1 MLVFTSSTED
11 SLEMGYSIEKGK
23 IMISEQQK
31 PVDSGFGAKS
41 EPKEVL
47 KGIDLNGKVAMVT
60 GGYSGIGLETARGLK
75 EAGARVIVPA
85 RRTYVAKK
93 ELSGIVEEE
102 NIMEMDLADPISVNH
117 FVNEYKNTGSSL
129 DILINNAAVMACP
142 QMPTKEGWDLQFAV
156 NHIGHFILT
165 KGLLPIMM
173 KSSEA
178 RIVTLSSTGHKL
190 SGIQWEDVHFD
201 ESYDKWKA
209 YGQSK
214 TAASLLAVEIS
225 NKMKNEGIKTYSV
238 HPGGIFT
245 PLQRHLEK
253 EEMIALGWL
262 GEDGELSEMAAANF
276 KSTTQGAA
284 TSLWCATSPMLNNV
298 SGVYCENCD
307 VAVRQEDGPSARYVG
322 VADWAVDTDEA
333 SKLWELTEHTLSS
346 LS

>member
-1 MLVFTSSTED
+1 
-11 SLEMGYSIEKGK
+11 
-23 IMISEQQK
+23 MISEQQK

-41 EPKEVL
+41 EPTEVL
-47 KGIDLNGKVAMVT
+47 KDIDLEGKVAMVT
-60 GGYSGIGLETARGLK
+60 GGYSGIGLETTRALK

-85 RRTYVAKK
+85 RRKDVAKSA
-93 ELSGIVEEE
+93 LSGIVESEDIL
-102 NIMEMDLADPISVNH
+102 NLDLADPSSAQS
-117 FVNEYKNTGSSL
+117 FVNEFVDSGISL

-156 NHIGHFILT
+156 NHIGHFIIT
-165 KGLLPIMM
+165 KGLLPTM
-173 KSSEA
+173 SSSGS

-190 SGIQWEDVHFD
+190 SGIQWEDVHF
-201 ESYDKWKA
+201 EGSYDKWKA

-225 NKMKNEGIKTYSV
+225 ERMKDEGIKTYSV

-276 KSTTQGAA
+276 KSPTQGAS
-284 TSLWCATSPMLNNV
+284 TSLWCATSPMLEEV

-307 VAVRQEDGPSARYVG
+307 VAVRQEDGPMARYIG

-333 SKLWELTEHTLSS
+333 AKLWDLTEHTLSS
-346 LS
+346 LN

>member
-1 MLVFTSSTED
+1 MK
-11 SLEMGYSIEKGK
+11 KGEN
-23 IMISEQQK
+23 MISELQK
-31 PVDSGFGAKS
+31 PVNSGFDAKS
-41 EPKEVL
+41 EPS
-47 KGIDLNGKVAMVT
+47 GILEGVDLSGKVAMVT
-60 GGYSGIGLETARGLK
+60 GGYSGIGLETSRALK

-85 RRTYVAKK
+85 RRTEVAKS
-93 ELSGIVEEE
+93 ELNGVIGDEDIFEL
-102 NIMEMDLADPISVNH
+102 DLANPASVYK
-117 FVNEYKNTGSSL
+117 FVEGFVESNIPL

-165 KGLLPIMM
+165 KGLLPSMV
-173 KSSEA
+173 KSTEA
-178 RIVTLSSTGHKL
+178 RLVTLSSTGHKL
-190 SGIQWEDVHFD
+190 SGIQWEDVHF
-201 ESYDKWKA
+201 ENSYDKWKA

-214 TAASLLAVEIS
+214 TAASLLAVEVG
-225 NKMKNEGIKTYSV
+225 NRMRDEGIKTYSV

-276 KSTTQGAA
+276 KSPTQGAG
-284 TSLWCATSPMLNNV
+284 TSLWAATSPMLNDV

-307 VAVRQEDGPSARYVG
+307 VAARQEDGPMARYIG

-333 SKLWELTEHTLSS
+333 SKLWDLTEHTLES

>member
-1 MLVFTSSTED
+1 
-11 SLEMGYSIEKGK
+11 
-23 IMISEQQK
+23 MISEQQK
-31 PVDSGFGAKS
+31 PVNSGFGAKT
-41 EPKEVL
+41 EPSEVL
-47 KGIDLNGKVAMVT
+47 KEVDLNGKVAMVT
-60 GGYSGIGLETARGLK
+60 GGYSGIGLETVRGLK
-75 EAGARVIVPA
+75 DSGARVIVPA
-85 RRTYVAKK
+85 RRTDVARS
-93 ELSGIVEEE
+93 ELAGIVE
-102 NIMEMDLADPISVNH
+102 NGDILEMDLADPSSVTR
-117 FVNEYKNTGSSL
+117 FINEFNASGTSL
-129 DILINNAAVMACP
+129 DILVNNAAVMACP
-142 QMPTKEGWDLQFAV
+142 QMPTKQGWDLQFAV

-165 KGLLPIMM
+165 KGLLDVISQ
-173 KSSEA
+173 SSEA

-190 SGIQWEDVHFD
+190 SGIQWEDIHF
-201 ESYDKWKA
+201 ENSYDKWKS

-214 TAASLLAVEIS
+214 TAASLLAIEIS
-225 NKMKNEGIKTYSV
+225 SRMKDEGIKTYSV

-276 KSTTQGAA
+276 KSTTQGAS
-284 TSLWCATSPMLNNV
+284 TSLWCATSPMLNDV

-307 VAVRQEDGPSARYVG
+307 VAVRQEDGPMARYVG

>member
-1 MLVFTSSTED
+1 
-11 SLEMGYSIEKGK
+11 
-23 IMISEQQK
+23 MISEQQK

-41 EPKEVL
+41 EPAEVL
-47 KGIDLNGKVAMVT
+47 KDIDLEGKVAMVT
-60 GGYSGIGLETARGLK
+60 GGYSGIGLETTRALK
-75 EAGARVIVPA
+75 ETGARVIVPA
-85 RRTYVAKK
+85 RRKDVAKSA
-93 ELSGIVEEE
+93 LSGIVESEDIL
-102 NIMEMDLADPISVNH
+102 NLDLADPSSAQS
-117 FVNEYKNTGSSL
+117 FVNEFVDSGMSL

-156 NHIGHFILT
+156 NHIGHFIIT
-165 KGLLPIMM
+165 KGLLPTM
-173 KSSEA
+173 SSSGS

-190 SGIQWEDVHFD
+190 SGIQWEDVHFE

-225 NKMKNEGIKTYSV
+225 ERMKDEGIKTYSV

-276 KSTTQGAA
+276 KSPTQGAS
-284 TSLWCATSPMLNNV
+284 TSLWCATSPMLEEV

-307 VAVRQEDGPSARYVG
+307 VAVRQEDGPMARYIG

-333 SKLWELTEHTLSS
+333 AKLWDLTEHTLSS
-346 LS
+346 LN

>member
-1 MLVFTSSTED
+1 
-11 SLEMGYSIEKGK
+11 
-23 IMISEQQK
+23 MISEQQK

-41 EPKEVL
+41 EPAEVL
-47 KGIDLNGKVAMVT
+47 KDIDLEGKVAMVT
-60 GGYSGIGLETARGLK
+60 GGYSGIGLETTRALK

-85 RRTYVAKK
+85 RRKDVA
-93 ELSGIVEEE
+93 ESALSGIVESEDIL
-102 NIMEMDLADPISVNH
+102 NLDLADPSSAQS
-117 FVNEYKNTGSSL
+117 FVNEFVDSGMSL
-129 DILINNAAVMACP
+129 DMLINNAAVMACP

-156 NHIGHFILT
+156 NHIGHFIIT
-165 KGLLPIMM
+165 KGLLPTM
-173 KSSEA
+173 SSSGS

-190 SGIQWEDVHFD
+190 SGIQWEDVHFE

-225 NKMKNEGIKTYSV
+225 ERMKDEGIKTYSV

-276 KSTTQGAA
+276 KSPTQGAS
-284 TSLWCATSPMLNNV
+284 TSLWCATSPMLEEV

-307 VAVRQEDGPSARYVG
+307 VAVRQEDGPMARYIG

-333 SKLWELTEHTLSS
+333 AKLWDLTEHTLSS
-346 LS
+346 LN

>member
-1 MLVFTSSTED
+1 
-11 SLEMGYSIEKGK
+11 
-23 IMISEQQK
+23 MISEQQK

-41 EPKEVL
+41 EPAEVL
-47 KGIDLNGKVAMVT
+47 KDIDLGGKVAMIT
-60 GGYSGIGLETARGLK
+60 GGYSGIGLETTRALK

-85 RRTYVAKK
+85 RRKDVAKSA
-93 ELSGIVEEE
+93 LSGIVESEDIL
-102 NIMEMDLADPISVNH
+102 NLDLADPSSAQS
-117 FVNEYKNTGSSL
+117 FVNEFVDSGMSL

-156 NHIGHFILT
+156 NHIGHFIIT
-165 KGLLPIMM
+165 KGLLRTM
-173 KSSEA
+173 SSSGS

-190 SGIQWEDVHFD
+190 SGIQWEDVHFE

-225 NKMKNEGIKTYSV
+225 ERMKDEGIKTYSV

-276 KSTTQGAA
+276 KSPTQGAS
-284 TSLWCATSPMLNNV
+284 TSLWCATSPML
-298 SGVYCENCD
+298 
-307 VAVRQEDGPSARYVG
+307 
-322 VADWAVDTDEA
+322 
-333 SKLWELTEHTLSS
+333 
-346 LS
+346 

>member
-1 MLVFTSSTED
+1 
-11 SLEMGYSIEKGK
+11 
-23 IMISEQQK
+23 MISEQQK

-41 EPKEVL
+41 EPTEVL
-47 KGIDLNGKVAMVT
+47 KDIDLEGKVAMVT
-60 GGYSGIGLETARGLK
+60 GGYSGIGLETTRALK

-85 RRTYVAKK
+85 RRKDVAKSA
-93 ELSGIVEEE
+93 LSGIVESEDIL
-102 NIMEMDLADPISVNH
+102 NLDLADPSSAQS
-117 FVNEYKNTGSSL
+117 FVNEFVDSGLSL

-142 QMPTKEGWDLQFAV
+142 KMPTKEGWDLQFAV
-156 NHIGHFILT
+156 NHIGHFIIT
-165 KGLLPIMM
+165 KGLLPTM
-173 KSSEA
+173 SSSGS

-190 SGIQWEDVHFD
+190 SGIQWEDVHFE

-225 NKMKNEGIKTYSV
+225 ERMKDEGIKTYSV

-276 KSTTQGAA
+276 KSPTQGAS
-284 TSLWCATSPMLNNV
+284 TSLWCATSPMLEEV

-307 VAVRQEDGPSARYVG
+307 VAVRQEDGPMAR
-322 VADWAVDTDEA
+322 
-333 SKLWELTEHTLSS
+333 
-346 LS
+346 

>member
-1 MLVFTSSTED
+1 
-11 SLEMGYSIEKGK
+11 
-23 IMISEQQK
+23 MISEQQK

-41 EPKEVL
+41 EPTEVL
-47 KGIDLNGKVAMVT
+47 KDIDLEGKVAMVT
-60 GGYSGIGLETARGLK
+60 GGYSGIGLETTRALK

-85 RRTYVAKK
+85 RRKDVA
-93 ELSGIVEEE
+93 ESALSGIVESEDIL
-102 NIMEMDLADPISVNH
+102 NLDLADPSSAQS
-117 FVNEYKNTGSSL
+117 FVNEFVDSGMSL

-156 NHIGHFILT
+156 NHIGHFIIT
-165 KGLLPIMM
+165 KGLLPTM
-173 KSSEA
+173 SSSGS

-190 SGIQWEDVHFD
+190 SGIQWEDVHFE

-225 NKMKNEGIKTYSV
+225 ERMKDEGIKTYSV

-276 KSTTQGAA
+276 KSPTQGAS
-284 TSLWCATSPMLNNV
+284 TSLWCATSPMLEEV

-307 VAVRQEDGPSARYVG
+307 VAVRQEDGPMARYIG

-333 SKLWELTEHTLSS
+333 AKLWDLTEHTLSS
-346 LS
+346 LN

>member
-1 MLVFTSSTED
+1 
-11 SLEMGYSIEKGK
+11 
-23 IMISEQQK
+23 MISEQQK

-41 EPKEVL
+41 EPAEVL
-47 KGIDLNGKVAMVT
+47 KDIDLEGKVAMVT
-60 GGYSGIGLETARGLK
+60 GGYSGIGLETTRALK

-85 RRTYVAKK
+85 RRKDVAKSA
-93 ELSGIVEEE
+93 LSGIVESEDIL
-102 NIMEMDLADPISVNH
+102 NLDLADPSSAQS
-117 FVNEYKNTGSSL
+117 FVNEFVDSGLSL

-156 NHIGHFILT
+156 NHIGHFIIT
-165 KGLLPIMM
+165 KGLLPTM
-173 KSSEA
+173 SSSGS

-190 SGIQWEDVHFD
+190 SGIQWEDVHFE

-225 NKMKNEGIKTYSV
+225 ERMKDEGIKTYSV

-276 KSTTQGAA
+276 KSPTQGAS
-284 TSLWCATSPMLNNV
+284 TSLWCATSPMLEEV

-307 VAVRQEDGPSARYVG
+307 VAVRQEDGPMARYIG

-333 SKLWELTEHTLSS
+333 AKLWDLTEHTLSS
-346 LS
+346 LN

>member
-1 MLVFTSSTED
+1 
-11 SLEMGYSIEKGK
+11 
-23 IMISEQQK
+23 MISEQQK
-31 PVDSGFGAKS
+31 PVDSGFGANS
-41 EPKEVL
+41 EPAEVL
-47 KGIDLNGKVAMVT
+47 KDIYLGGKVAMVT
-60 GGYSGIGLETARGLK
+60 GGYSGIGLETTRALK

-85 RRTYVAKK
+85 RRKDVA
-93 ELSGIVEEE
+93 ESALSGIVESEDIL
-102 NIMEMDLADPISVNH
+102 NLDLADPSSAQS
-117 FVNEYKNTGSSL
+117 FVNEFVDSGMSL
-129 DILINNAAVMACP
+129 DMLINNAAVMACP

-156 NHIGHFILT
+156 NHIGHFIIT
-165 KGLLPIMM
+165 KGLLPTM
-173 KSSEA
+173 SSSGS

-190 SGIQWEDVHFD
+190 SGIQWEDVHFE

-225 NKMKNEGIKTYSV
+225 ERMKDEGIKTYSV

-276 KSTTQGAA
+276 KSPTQGAS
-284 TSLWCATSPMLNNV
+284 TSLWCATSPMLEEV

-307 VAVRQEDGPSARYVG
+307 VAVRQEDGPMARYIG

-333 SKLWELTEHTLSS
+333 AKLWDLTEHTLSS
-346 LS
+346 LN

>member
-1 MLVFTSSTED
+1 
-11 SLEMGYSIEKGK
+11 
-23 IMISEQQK
+23 MISEQQK

-41 EPKEVL
+41 EPAEVL
-47 KGIDLNGKVAMVT
+47 KDIDLEGKVAMVT
-60 GGYSGIGLETARGLK
+60 GGYSGIGLETTRALK

-85 RRTYVAKK
+85 RRKDVAKSA
-93 ELSGIVEEE
+93 LSGIVESEDIL
-102 NIMEMDLADPISVNH
+102 NLDLADPSSAQS
-117 FVNEYKNTGSSL
+117 FVNEFVDSGMSL

-156 NHIGHFILT
+156 NHIGHFIIT
-165 KGLLPIMM
+165 KGLLRAM
-173 KSSEA
+173 SSSGS

-190 SGIQWEDVHFD
+190 SGIQWEDVHFE

-225 NKMKNEGIKTYSV
+225 ERMKDEGIKTYSV

-276 KSTTQGAA
+276 KSPTQGAS
-284 TSLWCATSPMLNNV
+284 TSLWCATSPMLEEV

-307 VAVRQEDGPSARYVG
+307 VAVRQEDGPMARYIG

-333 SKLWELTEHTLSS
+333 AKLWDLTEHTLSS
-346 LS
+346 LN

>member
-1 MLVFTSSTED
+1 MK
-11 SLEMGYSIEKGK
+11 KGEN
-23 IMISEQQK
+23 MISELQK
-31 PVDSGFGAKS
+31 PVNSGFDAKS
-41 EPKEVL
+41 EPSEILEGV
-47 KGIDLNGKVAMVT
+47 DLSGKVAMVT
-60 GGYSGIGLETARGLK
+60 GGYSGIGLETSRALK

-85 RRTYVAKK
+85 RRTEVAKS
-93 ELSGIVEEE
+93 ELNGVIGDEDIFEL
-102 NIMEMDLADPISVNH
+102 DLANPASVYK
-117 FVNEYKNTGSSL
+117 FVEGFVESNIPL

-165 KGLLPIMM
+165 KGLLPSMV
-173 KSSEA
+173 KSTEA
-178 RIVTLSSTGHKL
+178 RLVTLSSTGHKL
-190 SGIQWEDVHFD
+190 SGIQWEDVHF
-201 ESYDKWKA
+201 ENSYDKWKA

-214 TAASLLAVEIS
+214 TAASLLAVEVG
-225 NKMKNEGIKTYSV
+225 NRMRDDGIKTYSV

-276 KSTTQGAA
+276 KSPTQGAG
-284 TSLWCATSPMLNNV
+284 TSLWAATSPMLNDV

-307 VAVRQEDGPSARYVG
+307 VAARQEDGPMARYIG

-333 SKLWELTEHTLSS
+333 SKLWDLTEHTLES

>member
-1 MLVFTSSTED
+1 
-11 SLEMGYSIEKGK
+11 
-23 IMISEQQK
+23 MI
-31 PVDSGFGAKS
+31 
-41 EPKEVL
+41 
-47 KGIDLNGKVAMVT
+47 T
-60 GGYSGIGLETARGLK
+60 GGYSGIGLETTRALK

-85 RRTYVAKK
+85 RRKDVA
-93 ELSGIVEEE
+93 ESALSGIVESEDIL
-102 NIMEMDLADPISVNH
+102 NLDLADPSSAQS
-117 FVNEYKNTGSSL
+117 FVNEFVDSGMSL
-129 DILINNAAVMACP
+129 DMLINNAAVMACP

-156 NHIGHFILT
+156 NHIGHFIIT
-165 KGLLPIMM
+165 KGLLPTM
-173 KSSEA
+173 SSSGS

-190 SGIQWEDVHFD
+190 SGIQWEDVHFE

-225 NKMKNEGIKTYSV
+225 ERMKDEGIKTYSV

-276 KSTTQGAA
+276 KSPTQGAS
-284 TSLWCATSPMLNNV
+284 TSLWCATSPMLEEV

-307 VAVRQEDGPSARYVG
+307 VAVRQEDGPMARYIG

-333 SKLWELTEHTLSS
+333 AKLWDLTEHTLSS
-346 LS
+346 LN

>member
-1 MLVFTSSTED
+1 
-11 SLEMGYSIEKGK
+11 
-23 IMISEQQK
+23 MISEQQK

-41 EPKEVL
+41 EPTEVL
-47 KGIDLNGKVAMVT
+47 KDIDLEGKVAMVT
-60 GGYSGIGLETARGLK
+60 GGCSGIGLETTRALK

-85 RRTYVAKK
+85 RRKDVAKSA
-93 ELSGIVEEE
+93 LSGIVESEDIL
-102 NIMEMDLADPISVNH
+102 NLDLADPSSAQS
-117 FVNEYKNTGSSL
+117 FVNEFVDSGLSL

-142 QMPTKEGWDLQFAV
+142 QIPTKEGWDLQFAV
-156 NHIGHFILT
+156 NHIGHFIIT
-165 KGLLPIMM
+165 KGLLPAM
-173 KSSEA
+173 SSSGS

-190 SGIQWEDVHFD
+190 SGIQWEDVHFE

-225 NKMKNEGIKTYSV
+225 ERMKDEGIKTYSV

-276 KSTTQGAA
+276 KSPTQGAS
-284 TSLWCATSPMLNNV
+284 TSLWCATSPMLEEV

-307 VAVRQEDGPSARYVG
+307 VAVRQEDGPMARYIG

-333 SKLWELTEHTLSS
+333 AKLWDFTEHTLSS
-346 LS
+346 LN

>member
-1 MLVFTSSTED
+1 
-11 SLEMGYSIEKGK
+11 
-23 IMISEQQK
+23 MISEQQK

-41 EPKEVL
+41 EPTEVL
-47 KGIDLNGKVAMVT
+47 KDIDLEGKVAMVT
-60 GGYSGIGLETARGLK
+60 GGYSGIGLETTRALK

-85 RRTYVAKK
+85 RRKDVAKSA
-93 ELSGIVEEE
+93 LSGIVESEDIL
-102 NIMEMDLADPISVNH
+102 NLDLADPSSAQS
-117 FVNEYKNTGSSL
+117 FVNEFVDSGMSL
-129 DILINNAAVMACP
+129 DILINNAAVMACH

-156 NHIGHFILT
+156 NHIGHFIIT
-165 KGLLPIMM
+165 KGLLRTM
-173 KSSEA
+173 SSSGS

-190 SGIQWEDVHFD
+190 SGIQWEDVHFE

-225 NKMKNEGIKTYSV
+225 ERMKDEGIKTYSV

-276 KSTTQGAA
+276 KSPTQGAS
-284 TSLWCATSPMLNNV
+284 TSLWCATSPMLEEV

-307 VAVRQEDGPSARYVG
+307 VAVRQEDGPMARYIG

-333 SKLWELTEHTLSS
+333 AKLWDLTEHTLSS
-346 LS
+346 LN

>member
-1 MLVFTSSTED
+1 MK
-11 SLEMGYSIEKGK
+11 KGK
-23 IMISEQQK
+23 NMISELQK
-31 PVDSGFGAKS
+31 PVNSGFDAKS
-41 EPKEVL
+41 EPSEILEDV
-47 KGIDLNGKVAMVT
+47 DLSGKVAMVT
-60 GGYSGIGLETARGLK
+60 GGYSGIGLETSRALK

-85 RRTYVAKK
+85 RRTEIAKS
-93 ELSGIVEEE
+93 ELNGLIGDEDIFEL
-102 NIMEMDLADPISVNH
+102 DLANPVSVYK
-117 FVNEYKNTGSSL
+117 FVGSFVESNIPL

-165 KGLLPIMM
+165 KGLLPSMI

-178 RIVTLSSTGHKL
+178 RLVTLSSTGHKL
-190 SGIQWEDVHFD
+190 SGIQWEDVHF
-201 ESYDKWKA
+201 ENTYDKWKA

-214 TAASLLAVEIS
+214 TAASLLAVEVG
-225 NKMKNEGIKTYSV
+225 NRMRDEGIKTYSV

-276 KSTTQGAA
+276 KSPSQGAG
-284 TSLWCATSPMLNNV
+284 TSLWAATSPMLNDV

-307 VAVRQEDGPSARYVG
+307 VAARQEDGPMARYIG

-333 SKLWELTEHTLSS
+333 SKLWDLTEHTLES

>member
-1 MLVFTSSTED
+1 
-11 SLEMGYSIEKGK
+11 
-23 IMISEQQK
+23 MISEQQK

-41 EPKEVL
+41 EPAEVL
-47 KGIDLNGKVAMVT
+47 KDIDLEGKVAMVT
-60 GGYSGIGLETARGLK
+60 GGYSGIGLETTRALK

-85 RRTYVAKK
+85 RRKDVAKSA
-93 ELSGIVEEE
+93 LSGIVESEDIL
-102 NIMEMDLADPISVNH
+102 NLDLADPSSAQS
-117 FVNEYKNTGSSL
+117 FVNEFVDSGMSL

-156 NHIGHFILT
+156 NHIGHFIIT
-165 KGLLPIMM
+165 KGLLPTM
-173 KSSEA
+173 SSSGS

-190 SGIQWEDVHFD
+190 SGIQWEDVHFE

-225 NKMKNEGIKTYSV
+225 ERMKDEGIKTYSV

-276 KSTTQGAA
+276 KSPTQGAS
-284 TSLWCATSPMLNNV
+284 TSLWCATSPMLEEV

-307 VAVRQEDGPSARYVG
+307 VAVRQEDGPMARYIG

-333 SKLWELTEHTLSS
+333 AKLWDFTEHALSS
-346 LS
+346 LN

>member
-1 MLVFTSSTED
+1 
-11 SLEMGYSIEKGK
+11 
-23 IMISEQQK
+23 
-31 PVDSGFGAKS
+31 
-41 EPKEVL
+41 
-47 KGIDLNGKVAMVT
+47 MVT
-60 GGYSGIGLETARGLK
+60 GGYSGIGLETTRALK

-85 RRTYVAKK
+85 RRKDVA
-93 ELSGIVEEE
+93 ESALSGIVESEDIL
-102 NIMEMDLADPISVNH
+102 NLDLADPSSAQS
-117 FVNEYKNTGSSL
+117 FVNEFVDSGMSL
-129 DILINNAAVMACP
+129 DMLINNAAVMACP

-156 NHIGHFILT
+156 NHIGHFIIT
-165 KGLLPIMM
+165 KGLLPTM
-173 KSSEA
+173 SSSGS

-190 SGIQWEDVHFD
+190 SGIQWEDVHF
-201 ESYDKWKA
+201 EGSYDKWKA

-225 NKMKNEGIKTYSV
+225 ERMKDEGIKTYSV

-276 KSTTQGAA
+276 KSPTQGAS
-284 TSLWCATSPMLNNV
+284 TSLWCATSPMLEEV

-307 VAVRQEDGPSARYVG
+307 VAVRQEDGPMARYIG

-333 SKLWELTEHTLSS
+333 AKLWDLTEHTLSS
-346 LS
+346 LN

>member
-1 MLVFTSSTED
+1 
-11 SLEMGYSIEKGK
+11 
-23 IMISEQQK
+23 MISEQQK

-41 EPKEVL
+41 EPAEVL
-47 KGIDLNGKVAMVT
+47 KDIDLEGKVAMVT
-60 GGYSGIGLETARGLK
+60 GGYSGIGLETTRALK

-85 RRTYVAKK
+85 RRKDVAKSA
-93 ELSGIVEEE
+93 LSGIVESEDIL
-102 NIMEMDLADPISVNH
+102 NLDLADPSSAQS
-117 FVNEYKNTGSSL
+117 FVNEFVDSGLSL

-142 QMPTKEGWDLQFAV
+142 QMQTKEGWDLQFAV
-156 NHIGHFILT
+156 NHIGHFIIT
-165 KGLLPIMM
+165 KGLLPTM
-173 KSSEA
+173 SSSGS

-190 SGIQWEDVHFD
+190 SGIQWEDVHFE

-225 NKMKNEGIKTYSV
+225 ERMKDEGIKTYSV

-276 KSTTQGAA
+276 KSPTQGAS
-284 TSLWCATSPMLNNV
+284 TSLWCATSPMLEEV

-307 VAVRQEDGPSARYVG
+307 VAVRQEDGPMARYIG

-333 SKLWELTEHTLSS
+333 AKLWDFTEHTLSS
-346 LS
+346 LN

>member
-1 MLVFTSSTED
+1 
-11 SLEMGYSIEKGK
+11 
-23 IMISEQQK
+23 MISEQQK

-41 EPKEVL
+41 EPTEVL
-47 KGIDLNGKVAMVT
+47 KDIDLEGKVAMVT
-60 GGYSGIGLETARGLK
+60 GGYSGIGLETTRALK

-85 RRTYVAKK
+85 RRKDVAKSA
-93 ELSGIVEEE
+93 LSGIVESEDIL
-102 NIMEMDLADPISVNH
+102 NLDLADPSSAQS
-117 FVNEYKNTGSSL
+117 FVNEFVDSGMSL

-156 NHIGHFILT
+156 NHIGHFIIT
-165 KGLLPIMM
+165 KGLLPTM
-173 KSSEA
+173 SSSGS

-190 SGIQWEDVHFD
+190 SGIQWEDVHFE

-225 NKMKNEGIKTYSV
+225 ERMKDEGIKTYSV

-253 EEMIALGWL
+253 DEMIALGWL

-276 KSTTQGAA
+276 KSPTQGAS
-284 TSLWCATSPMLNNV
+284 TSLWCATSPMLEEV

-307 VAVRQEDGPSARYVG
+307 VAVRQEDGPMARYIG

-333 SKLWELTEHTLSS
+333 AKLWDLTEHTLSS
-346 LS
+346 LN

>member
-1 MLVFTSSTED
+1 
-11 SLEMGYSIEKGK
+11 
-23 IMISEQQK
+23 
-31 PVDSGFGAKS
+31 
-41 EPKEVL
+41 
-47 KGIDLNGKVAMVT
+47 MVT
-60 GGYSGIGLETARGLK
+60 GGYSGIGLETTRALK

-85 RRTYVAKK
+85 RRKDVA
-93 ELSGIVEEE
+93 ESALSGIVESEDIL
-102 NIMEMDLADPISVNH
+102 NLDLADPSSAQS
-117 FVNEYKNTGSSL
+117 FVNEFVDSGLSL

-156 NHIGHFILT
+156 NHIGHYIIT
-165 KGLLPIMM
+165 KGLLPTM
-173 KSSEA
+173 SSSGS

-190 SGIQWEDVHFD
+190 SGIQWEDVHFE

-225 NKMKNEGIKTYSV
+225 ERMKDEGIKTYSV

-276 KSTTQGAA
+276 KSPTQGAS
-284 TSLWCATSPMLNNV
+284 TSLWCATSPMLEEV

-307 VAVRQEDGPSARYVG
+307 VAVRQEDGPMARYIG

-333 SKLWELTEHTLSS
+333 AKLWDFTEHTLSS
-346 LS
+346 LN

>member
-1 MLVFTSSTED
+1 
-11 SLEMGYSIEKGK
+11 
-23 IMISEQQK
+23 MISELQK
-31 PVDSGFGAKS
+31 PVNSRFDAKS
-41 EPKEVL
+41 EPSEIL
-47 KGIDLNGKVAMVT
+47 EGIDLSGKVAMVT
-60 GGYSGIGLETARGLK
+60 GGYSGIGLETSLALK

-85 RRTYVAKK
+85 RRIEVAKS
-93 ELSGIVEEE
+93 ELNGVIGDEDIFEL
-102 NIMEMDLADPISVNH
+102 DLANPASVYK
-117 FVNEYKNTGSSL
+117 FVEGFVGSDIPL

-165 KGLLPIMM
+165 KGLLPSLV

-178 RIVTLSSTGHKL
+178 RLVTLSSTGHKL
-190 SGIQWEDVHFD
+190 SGIQWEDVHF
-201 ESYDKWKA
+201 ENSYDKWKA

-214 TAASLLAVEIS
+214 TAASLLAVEVG
-225 NKMKNEGIKTYSV
+225 NRMRDEGIKTYSV

-262 GEDGELSEMAAANF
+262 DEDGELSEMAAANF
-276 KSTTQGAA
+276 KSPAQGAG
-284 TSLWCATSPMLNNV
+284 TSLWAATSPMLNDV

-307 VAVRQEDGPSARYVG
+307 VAARQEDGPMARYIG

-333 SKLWELTEHTLSS
+333 SKLWDLTEHTLES